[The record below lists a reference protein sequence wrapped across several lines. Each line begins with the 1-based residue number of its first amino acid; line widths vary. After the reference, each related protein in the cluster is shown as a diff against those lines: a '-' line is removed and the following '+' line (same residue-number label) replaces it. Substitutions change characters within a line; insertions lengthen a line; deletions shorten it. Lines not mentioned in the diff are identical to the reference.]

1 MHSYPFALQLY
12 SVRDYCEDDT
22 ETALQQVKA
31 AGYDYVEIAGFCGLG
46 VDLFKMMLDTA
57 GLTPVSMHTG
67 FELVVGDPETVVQQA
82 NLLGVGY
89 VVVPWLG
96 KEVCTTREQWIMAA
110 ESMNAAGEI
119 LREAGIS
126 LCYHNHNHEFESL
139 GGQTI
144 FDTIFANAD
153 ADCLKLELDTC
164 WSTVGGADTLGLLKK
179 YAGRTPLVH
188 IKDCKPVESG
198 KPVVFTEVGR
208 GMMDWDS
215 VLPAAKAAGALWY
228 IVEQDESEGDSMESA
243 AISAAFMKA
252 QKQPRT

>member
-1 MHSYPFALQLY
+1 MQPYPYPYALQLY

-31 AGYDYVEIAGFCGLG
+31 AGYDFVELAGFYGMG
-46 VDLFKMMLDTA
+46 VDLFKIMLDAA
-57 GLTPVSMHTG
+57 GLTPVSMHVG
-67 FELVVGDPETVVQQA
+67 FELVVGDTETVARQA
-82 NLLGVGY
+82 DHLGVGY

-96 KEVCTTREQWIMAA
+96 KEVCTNREQWVMAA

-119 LREAGIS
+119 LGEAGVS
-126 LCYHNHNHEFESL
+126 LCYHNHNHEFEYL
-139 GGQTI
+139 GGHTI
-144 FDTIFANAD
+144 FDTIFSNAD

-164 WSTVGGADTLGLLKK
+164 WSTIGGADTVGLLQR

-188 IKDCKPVESG
+188 IKDYKPVEPG

-208 GMMDWDS
+208 GIMDWDAI
-215 VLPAAKAAGALWY
+215 LHAAKDAGAVWY

-243 AISAAFMKA
+243 AISADYMKSR
-252 QKQPRT
+252 KK